1 MGFCIAISVFSGLFL
16 LCLSL
21 SCVPYVT
28 SFSGL
33 FLHCLSLSCVPH
45 ENNPEKLESWGSQDE
60 DKQNK
65 SNPEKMVT

>member
-1 MGFCIAISVFSGLFL
+1 LFL
-16 LCLSL
+16 FCLSL

-45 ENNPEKLESWGSQDE
+45 VASFS
-60 DKQNK
+60 
-65 SNPEKMVT
+65 